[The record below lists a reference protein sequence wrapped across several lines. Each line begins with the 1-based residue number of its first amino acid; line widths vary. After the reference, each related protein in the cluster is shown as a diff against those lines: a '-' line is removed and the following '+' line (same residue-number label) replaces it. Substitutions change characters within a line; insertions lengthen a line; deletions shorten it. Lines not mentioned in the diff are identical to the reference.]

1 MVRRVPA
8 SMLPH
13 AVKKLA
19 AGLLFVQAGA
29 GLLFVQPIAPA
40 AAADASGWD
49 RGLRSAVRL
58 IAASAATEGG
68 ETALRAGVEIK
79 LDKGWKTYW
88 RYPGDSGIP
97 PRFDFKRSQ
106 NVKTIAVRWP
116 APHRFSDEGGQSI
129 GYKDHVILPL
139 SIVPADPSK
148 PVMLRL
154 DLDYAI
160 CEKLCVPAEGK
171 AELALTRNRTANEAA
186 LAAAEA
192 RVPKPAA
199 LGASSTPAISAV
211 TRETASPPR
220 IIVDVAA
227 PRGAALDLF
236 AEGPTPEWALPLP
249 APIAGAPAGVQRFAF
264 ALDGLPTGAS
274 AAGATLKLTAVADDA
289 AVEVTYRLE

>member
-1 MVRRVPA
+1 MVRRVSA

-13 AVKKLA
+13 AARNLA
-19 AGLLFVQAGA
+19 AGLLFVQA
-29 GLLFVQPIAPA
+29 IAPA

-68 ETALRAGVEIK
+68 ETALRAGIEIK

-116 APHRFSDEGGQSI
+116 APYRFSDEGGQSI

-139 SIVPADPSK
+139 SVVPADPSK

-160 CEKLCVPAEGK
+160 CEKLCVPAEAK
-171 AELALTRNRTANEAA
+171 AELVLTRNRTANEAA

-199 LGASSTPAISAV
+199 VGASSTPAIRAV
-211 TRETASPPR
+211 TREAASPR
-220 IIVDVAA
+220 IVVDVAA
-227 PRGAALDLF
+227 PQGAALDLF

-249 APIAGAPAGVQRFAF
+249 ERIAGAPAGAQRFAF
-264 ALDGLPTGAS
+264 ALDGLPPGAS
-274 AAGATLKLTAVADDA
+274 AAGTALKLTAVADGA
-289 AVEVTYRLE
+289 AVEVTYRVD